1 MAIKCA
7 VVDHFTKATAA
18 AISLAVMSS
27 FGVRDTSARRTQQ
40 KHLFF
45 SSVNIFVLLISLSL
59 FLVFAFFFSQVAKFI
74 PTPKQLVS
82 LQKYSKGSCFH
93 TVHF

>member
-1 MAIKCA
+1 VAIKCA

-59 FLVFAFFFSQVAKFI
+59 FLVFAFFFFTSGKIYPNSQTI
-74 PTPKQLVS
+74 GVS
-82 LQKYSKGSCFH
+82 AEIF
-93 TVHF
+93 